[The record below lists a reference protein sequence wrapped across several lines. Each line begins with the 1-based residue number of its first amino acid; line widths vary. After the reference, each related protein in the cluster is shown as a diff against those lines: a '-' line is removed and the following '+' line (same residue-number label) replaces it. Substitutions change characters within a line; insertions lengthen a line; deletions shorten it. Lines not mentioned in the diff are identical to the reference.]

1 MHLTIIA
8 AKCRVDLVSV
18 GSCWMTGGLVV
29 VREAHWHTGT
39 LVREANQEVAVSG
52 QHSPLEQPFTHILY
66 FDILV
71 PRST

>member
-1 MHLTIIA
+1 MLDDWGMEG
-8 AKCRVDLVSV
+8 V
-18 GSCWMTGGLVV
+18 
-29 VREAHWHTGT
+29 AHWYTGT